1 MLHDVYD
8 MLYRNVTLQALT
20 QENVMTIKMSALA
33 LGVGLLLASAQTF
46 AHGNHSHGP
55 ALTEAEIK
63 ASEGIFADGDVK
75 DRSLSDWDGIWQ
87 SVNPYLLNGDLDPV
101 LEQKAKK
108 AGAKSV
114 AEYREYYK
122 KGYATDVD
130 QIGIE
135 DNVMEFHIGKTVN
148 ACQYAYSGKKIL
160 TYASGKKGVRYLFEC
175 QQADSKAPKF
185 VQFSDHIIGPRKSQ
199 HFHIFM
205 GNESQEALLKEMD
218 NWPTYYP
225 YALHKE
231 QIVDEMLH
239 H

>member
-1 MLHDVYD
+1 
-8 MLYRNVTLQALT
+8 
-20 QENVMTIKMSALA
+20 MTRKIPLLA
-33 LGVGLLLASAQTF
+33 FGFGMALASAQAF

-55 ALTEAEIK
+55 ALTEVERQ
-63 ASEGIFADGDVK
+63 ASEGIFADKDV
-75 DRSLSDWDGIWQ
+75 DRALSDWEGVWQ
-87 SVNPYLLNGDLDPV
+87 SVNPYLLNGDFDPV

-108 AGAKSV
+108 PGGKSV
-114 AEYREYYK
+114 EEYRAYYK
-122 KGYATDVD
+122 KGYATDVE

-135 DNVMEFHIGKTVN
+135 DDVIEFHVGKTVN
-148 ACQYAYSGKKIL
+148 AANTAIQATKFCLRLRQEGRAL
-160 TYASGKKGVRYLFEC
+160 PVRVP
-175 QQADSKAPKF
+175 AGDANAPKF